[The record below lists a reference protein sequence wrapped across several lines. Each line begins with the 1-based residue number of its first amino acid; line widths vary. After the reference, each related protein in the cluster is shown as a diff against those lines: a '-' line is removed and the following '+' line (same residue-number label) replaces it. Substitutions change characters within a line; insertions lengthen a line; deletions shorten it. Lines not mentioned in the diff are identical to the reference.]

1 MKSQRSDLAAVKRS
15 GRVDS
20 MPAAPVDYRIARNA
34 TVKAWKDKQLGRLE
48 VCDAQREL
56 RRNAEFCGAETDR
69 DCPVCT
75 VEGLVE
81 VTYVFGPYLPKH
93 GRCVTTRKEMQRLQ
107 QRRSVSTGY
116 VVEVCLEC
124 GWNHL
129 IRRYTMGGAKAG

>member
-20 MPAAPVDYRIARNA
+20 MTAAPVDYRIARNA

-56 RRNAEFCGAETDR
+56 RRNAEFCGAATDR